1 MSSVLPTAGING
13 DLKRV
18 LSVKGQEETHPE
30 PFYPRIVAAGLS
42 VFGTTASITSIVLPH
57 GQTVNSTYDI
67 PTVAPFGAPGVD
79 VTSLA
84 PAIPGDVATNTIV
97 VTANTISNT
106 AHTVS
111 YVVYRVR
118 Q

>member
-1 MSSVLPTAGING
+1 MSSVLPTAGINA

-18 LSVKGQEETHPE
+18 LSVHGQEESHPE
-30 PFYPRIVAAGLS
+30 PFYPHAVVAGSA
-42 VFGTTASITSIVLPH
+42 VFGTTTSITSIVLPH
-57 GQTVNSTYDI
+57 GQTVNSVYDI
-67 PTVAPFGAPGVD
+67 PIVSPLATAGVG

-84 PAIPGDVATNTIV
+84 PAIPGAVATNTIV
-97 VTANTISNT
+97 VNANTIST
-106 AHTVS
+106 AAFTVS